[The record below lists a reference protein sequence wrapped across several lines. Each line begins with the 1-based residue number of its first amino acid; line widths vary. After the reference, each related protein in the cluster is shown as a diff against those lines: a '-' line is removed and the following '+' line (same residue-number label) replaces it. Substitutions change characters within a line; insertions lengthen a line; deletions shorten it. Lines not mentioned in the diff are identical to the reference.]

1 MQSSHQEEEDYRV
14 LDPSLGLMAAERAK
28 EAHQGVCII
37 MCVMWRQ
44 GFCALCTRQSSQ
56 QGIMYIKA
64 DFIIVM
70 DVGSRMSEAG
80 EAAAHAVVPGE
91 IKLIMRFGS

>member
-44 GFCALCTRQSSQ
+44 GFCALCTR
-56 QGIMYIKA
+56 
-64 DFIIVM
+64 
-70 DVGSRMSEAG
+70 
-80 EAAAHAVVPGE
+80 
-91 IKLIMRFGS
+91 